1 MAFGAAGLAAAALT
15 SAPSRENNNSGSDGT
30 DNQSY
35 GSFFVNQFVFG
46 CTAGCYHSFKVT
58 FTTTDEQFKCFGS
71 PRDQDYVECKGDA
84 TSASYSAYIDTTTDA
99 NILKLQY
106 TVSSYTGEGTT
117 AHLYGKEQIC
127 AATSSDA
134 DKQKD
139 YFSVSATSTTA
150 IA

>member
-84 TSASYSAYIDTTTDA
+84 TSASYFRLHRHHYRRKYSKAAVHGFQLHWRGY
-99 NILKLQY
+99 
-106 TVSSYTGEGTT
+106 
-117 AHLYGKEQIC
+117 YGPLVRQG
-127 AATSSDA
+127 A
-134 DKQKD
+134 DLRCNQLGCG
-139 YFSVSATSTTA
+139 
-150 IA
+150 